1 VAIVIKV
8 LRNQHF
14 WYIALIFGACGVLL
28 YSSFLSFL
36 DATGVF
42 LRTGLTSYTL
52 ENIFFLLP
60 VIYANY
66 IFRSRGGI
74 VVLVLTGLTM
84 LPRAVF
90 VSHDPVAAALV
101 SSGVLVTGSVIT
113 LSFYLYNRNIA
124 QREYAHA
131 TLRNLVDAL
140 PVPIF
145 AVNRLHKVTQWNTAI
160 ESLTGIR
167 REDML
172 GMDGQWK
179 AFYVEKRRVMADL
192 ITDGATGSEI
202 EANYPGI
209 SRPSPLIPGAYVA
222 EDFFPALGKTGKWLY
237 FTASPIT
244 GSKGNISGAV
254 ETLMD
259 ITDRKDA
266 EKAVTESEKSYRNL
280 FESAIDAIWVHD
292 LSGNITAVNEATS
305 RLTGYSMEDLTNFNV
320 KVFLDEERLMLAREV
335 KKSLMQGRDVTMP
348 YEQTLYKKDGTKALC
363 MITTNQITANGS
375 LVAFQNIARDVTEER
390 RLYENLRYYLEQIT
404 RAQEEERKRIA
415 RELHDSTL
423 QTLIALLHQL
433 EFELNKT
440 NLPIKDAKALWG
452 FHEQLREVVQEVRRF
467 SRDLRPS
474 ILDDLGLQPALEWL
488 TQELKN
494 NYAIETRLV
503 VSGEQRRL
511 SPEAEM
517 LLFRIVQEALNNIA
531 KHAQA
536 INAEV
541 RVEFAKGR
549 ILVEVSDD
557 GRGFEVPEEPGDL
570 LRLGKLGLTGLVE
583 RAQLLGGSLKITSA
597 PGKGTRVR
605 VEAFA

>member
-1 VAIVIKV
+1 VIKV
-8 LRNQHF
+8 LKNRHF
-14 WYIALIFGACGVLL
+14 WYIALIFAACGVLL
-28 YSSFLSFL
+28 YSSLLSFL
-36 DATGVF
+36 DAPGVF
-42 LRTGLTSYTL
+42 SRAGLTSYTL
-52 ENIFFLLP
+52 ENVFFLLP
-60 VIYANY
+60 IIYANY
-66 IFRSRGGI
+66 IFRLKGGI
-74 VVLVLTGLTM
+74 TVLVLTGLTM
-84 LPRAVF
+84 LPRAIF
-90 VSHDPVAAALV
+90 VAHDPVAAMLV

-131 TLRNLVDAL
+131 ALRNLVDAL

-160 ESLTGIR
+160 ESLTGIKR
-167 REDML
+167 GDMI
-172 GMDGQWK
+172 GTATQWK
-179 AFYVEKRRVMADL
+179 AFYAEKCRVMADL
-192 ITDGATGSEI
+192 IADGGTGSEI

-209 SRPSPLIPGAYVA
+209 SGPSPLIPGAYSA
-222 EDFFPALGKTGKWLY
+222 EDFFPALGKTGRWLY
-237 FTASPIT
+237 FTASPVP
-244 GSKGNISGAV
+244 GGKGDISGAV

-266 EKAVTESEKSYRNL
+266 EKAVAESEKSYRNL
-280 FESAIDAIWVHD
+280 FESALDAIWVHD
-292 LSGNITAVNEATS
+292 LKGNITAVNEATS
-305 RLTGYSMEDLTNFNV
+305 RLSGYSMKDLTNFNV
-320 KVFLDEERLMLAREV
+320 KTFLDEKSLILAREV
-335 KKSLMQGRDVTMP
+335 KRSLMQGKSAPTP
-348 YEQTLYKKDGTKALC
+348 YEQILYKKDGTRVLC
-363 MITTNQITANGS
+363 MITTNLITANGS
-375 LVAFQNIARDVTEER
+375 PVAFQNIARDVTEER

-440 NLPIKDAKALWG
+440 DLTIKDSKAFWG
-452 FHEQLREVVQEVRRF
+452 FHEQLREVVQDVRRF

-488 TQELKN
+488 THELKN

-517 LLFRIVQEALNNIA
+517 LLFRIVQEALNNVA

-536 INAEV
+536 MNAEV
-541 RVEFAKGR
+541 RVDFAQGR

-570 LRLGKLGLTGLVE
+570 LRLGKLGLAGLAE
-583 RAQLLGGSLKITSA
+583 RAQLLGGTLKITSA
-597 PGKGTRVR
+597 PGKGTRVS